1 MSAYLQLGHDSISLV
16 TAGELVEFSGVVLSP
31 VNSSPPDLRRDVS
44 RARELQDLDI
54 VLDPQLYFPAQER
67 GHLPKHDYYPK
78 DFETA
83 DRNSDAF
90 WSGLIKDLC
99 TLAEQLGVDAVCS
112 PVFVPKKYDN
122 RYFERCMRNYE
133 LLREHLTKARPMM
146 TICVSFNEFGDAN
159 DAYNLSSRLTQAE
172 PDEAYIVVTADV
184 KPRRE
189 LSDRESIVGLLAF
202 LRSLEDARCETLVS
216 HCSSELVLLKAAGVS
231 NVASGKYFNLRR
243 FTAGRFREDEEA
255 GGKNMPYWF
264 EEGLLAF
271 LRQEDILRIRQ
282 ARLKGILQQGESDNQ
297 YGRKIMDQ
305 VQAGPAAAWI
315 GLGWRQYL
323 TWFSRMESRL
333 SGNDAAKEAS
343 KVLLAAEQNWKAL
356 KSAHVVMQES
366 ANDGSWI
373 EPWQRAFA
381 EFRELEL

>member
-16 TAGELVEFSGVVLSP
+16 AAGELADFSGVVLSP
-31 VNSSPPDLRRDVS
+31 VNSSPADLRRDVT
-44 RARELQDLDI
+44 RARDI
-54 VLDPQLYFPAQER
+54 DDMDVVLDPQLYFPAQER
-67 GHLPKHDYYPK
+67 GHLAQYKYYPS

-90 WSGLIKDLC
+90 WSALIEDVSL
-99 TLAEQLGVDAVCS
+99 LAEQLGVNAVCS

-133 LLREHLTKARPMM
+133 LLRERLSGIRPIM
-146 TICVSFNEFGDAN
+146 TVCVSFNEFGDAN
-159 DAYNLSSRLTQAE
+159 DAYNLSSRLTQVE
-172 PDEAYIVVTADV
+172 PDEAYIILTADV

-189 LSDRESIVGLLAF
+189 LSDRESIVGMLAF
-202 LRSLEDARCETLVS
+202 LRSLEEAHCETLVS
-216 HCSSELVLLKAAGVS
+216 HCSSELILLKAAGVS

-243 FTAGRFREDEEA
+243 FTAGRFKEDEES

-271 LRQEDILRIRQ
+271 LRQEDIIRIRR
-282 ARLKGILQQGESDNQ
+282 ARLRGILRQGESDNP

-305 VQAGPAAAWI
+305 VETSPASAWI

-323 TWFSRMESRL
+323 TWFSRTEARL
-333 SGNDAAKEAS
+333 SGDDAS
-343 KVLLAAEQNWKAL
+343 KEVSKILVKAEQNWKAL
-356 KSAHVVMQES
+356 RSANVVMQES
-366 ANDGSWI
+366 TNDGSWI

-381 EFRELEL
+381 EFRELEF